1 MSRHEVIV
9 IGASAGGVASLWQLV
24 QGLPNNLPAAV
35 FVVVHISAKYPSSL
49 PNILQKSGKLPVS
62 HAVDSAEIEPGRI
75 YIAPPDRHLLI
86 KPQYMRVVFGPKE
99 NRFRPAIDPLFRTA
113 ALAYGERVVGVV
125 LSGALND
132 GTAGLIEI
140 KEQGGVAIAQDPRE
154 AMFSSMPES
163 AIKYANVDYILPIAG
178 IASTLVNLANQSVI
192 ERRNPYVR

>member
-1 MSRHEVIV
+1 MSRRDIVV
-9 IGASAGGVASLWQLV
+9 IGASAGGVASLWYLV
-24 QGLPNNLPAAV
+24 QGLPANLPAAI
-35 FVVVHISAKYPSSL
+35 FIVVHMSAKYPSWL
-49 PNILQKSGKLPVS
+49 PNILQKSGKLPSV
-62 HAVDSAEIEPGRI
+62 HAVDGAEIEPGRI

-86 KPQYMRVVFGPKE
+86 KPQCMRVVFGPKE

-140 KEQGGVAIAQDPRE
+140 KQHGGIAIAQHPRE

-163 AIKYANVDYILPIAG
+163 AIQHAKVDYILPIAE
-178 IASTLVNLANQSVI
+178 IASVLVNLANQPI
-192 ERRNPYVR
+192 TERRSQDVR